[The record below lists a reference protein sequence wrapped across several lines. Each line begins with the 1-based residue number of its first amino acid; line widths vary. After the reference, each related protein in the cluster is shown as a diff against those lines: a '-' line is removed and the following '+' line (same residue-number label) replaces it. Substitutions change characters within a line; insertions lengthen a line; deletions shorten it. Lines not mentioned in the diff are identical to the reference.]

1 MNDSQKHVEGLLAI
15 GKMAL
20 EFARTNRT
28 TFHEDGIRQESDTDH
43 TVMLALS
50 ACALGDA
57 LYKGKIDLGKVAQF
71 ALIHDLVEVYAG
83 DTMSVNLTKEGK
95 EDKDKREASSLQK
108 IERQFMRIYP
118 WITETINEYESLES
132 KEARFVKVLDKVMT
146 RITNILDNG
155 AAIRHHGL
163 SYEEMRRHYGK
174 QREIM
179 ETQVT
184 EFPELLEVVDVMT
197 EYMFSH
203 IYGEKHVIIQ

>member
-1 MNDSQKHVEGLLAI
+1 
-15 GKMAL
+15 
-20 EFARTNRT
+20 
-28 TFHEDGIRQESDTDH
+28 
-43 TVMLALS
+43 
-50 ACALGDA
+50 
-57 LYKGKIDLGKVAQF
+57 
-71 ALIHDLVEVYAG
+71 VYAG